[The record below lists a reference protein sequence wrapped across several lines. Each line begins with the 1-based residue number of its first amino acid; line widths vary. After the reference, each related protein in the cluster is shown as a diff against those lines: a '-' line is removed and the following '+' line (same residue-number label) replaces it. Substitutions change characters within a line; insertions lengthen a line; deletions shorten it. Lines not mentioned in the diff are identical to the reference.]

1 MHMVDLTG
9 ESFSIN
15 DLQCHDEFVMMEKR
29 CIETLLQKVSV
40 WLSTRICI
48 QLNCLHHCLSHTY
61 LFVEC
66 LQALVSRPVY
76 CFCLSATY

>member
-40 WLSTRICI
+40 WLSTYLYTIE
-48 QLNCLHHCLSHTY
+48 LFAS
-61 LFVEC
+61 LFVTHLPLC
-66 LQALVSRPVY
+66 
-76 CFCLSATY
+76 